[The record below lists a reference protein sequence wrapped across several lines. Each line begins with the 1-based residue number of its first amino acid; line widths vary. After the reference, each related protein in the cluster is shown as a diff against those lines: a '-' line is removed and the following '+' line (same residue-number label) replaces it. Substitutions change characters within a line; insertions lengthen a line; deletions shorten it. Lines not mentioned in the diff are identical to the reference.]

1 MSPVR
6 PMTPEEILHGRAQ
19 DLARPVAQPPRADLL
34 QVLEFRIA
42 GQAYAVETRH
52 AAEVVALDEL
62 TPVPCT
68 PAFVLGVF
76 NLRGRITTLVEIRSF
91 LGLPQR
97 GLSDLG
103 QVVVVRGAGLEF
115 GFVCDRI
122 DGVAACAID
131 ELQAPTAQATVA
143 GARHLKGLTPQGRLL
158 LDLDSLLADPALIV
172 HKESYP

>member
-1 MSPVR
+1 MTPPR
-6 PMTPEEILHGRAQ
+6 PMAPADILRERAQ
-19 DLARPVAQPPRADLL
+19 ALARPVQEPARADLL

-42 GQAYAVETRH
+42 GQAYAIETRH

-76 NLRGRITTLVEIRSF
+76 NLRGRITTLIEIRSF

-122 DGVAACAID
+122 DGVAACAIE
-131 ELQAPTAQATVA
+131 ELQAPAA
-143 GARHLKGLTPQGRLL
+143 GARHLKGLTAQGRLL

-172 HKESYP
+172 HKES

>member
-1 MSPVR
+1 MSPPR
-6 PMTPEEILHGRAQ
+6 PIAAADILRQRAQ
-19 DLARPVAQPPRADLL
+19 ALARPVEAPQRADLL
-34 QVLEFRIA
+34 QVLELRIA
-42 GQAYAVETRH
+42 GQAYAIETRH

-76 NLRGRITTLVEIRSF
+76 NLRGRITAAIEIRSF
-91 LGLPQR
+91 LGLPRR

-122 DGVAACAID
+122 EGVAACVVD
-131 ELQAPTAQATVA
+131 ELQAPAA
-143 GARHLKGLTPQGRLL
+143 GTRHLKGLTAQGRLL

-172 HKESYP
+172 HKESQP

>member
-1 MSPVR
+1 
-6 PMTPEEILHGRAQ
+6 MTPTRPSSPADILRQRAQ
-19 DLARPVAQPPRADLL
+19 ALARPVQAPARADLL
-34 QVLEFRIA
+34 QVLAFHIA
-42 GQAYAVETRH
+42 GQAYAIETRH
-52 AAEVVALDEL
+52 AAQVVALDEL

-76 NLRGRITTLVEIRSF
+76 NLRGRITTLLEIRSF
-91 LGLPQR
+91 LGLPRR

-103 QVVVVRGAGLEF
+103 QVIVVRGAGLEF

-122 DGVAACAID
+122 DGVADCAID
-131 ELQAPTAQATVA
+131 ELQAPPA

-172 HKESYP
+172 HKESHP